1 MMWIASRQSTYSP
14 SADASACSV
23 TSVPYQ
29 PTLDTE
35 LEQRLLQ
42 RLSSAMQSTHHR
54 AYRDVEDL
62 GDLFVG
68 ETFHVSQQHG
78 HPELL
83 GQRLHRLFDI
93 GLGEVVEHLFL
104 GAATGRGRLQPAQA
118 AVEIQVLD
126 VVELGLFG
134 PALAGAVGVDE
145 RVGEDPV
152 QPRLQVGAGLE

>member
-42 RLSSAMQSTHHR
+42 RLSSAMQPTHHR

-68 ETFHVSQQHG
+68 ETLHIGQQHG
-78 HPELL
+78 HAELL
-83 GQRLHRLFDI
+83 GQGLERLFDV
-93 GLGEVVEHLFL
+93 GLGEVVEHLLL
-104 GAATGRGRLQPAQA
+104 GAAAGGGCLQPAQA
-118 AVEIQVLD
+118 AVQVQVFD
-126 VVELGLFG
+126 VVELGLLR
-134 PALAGAVGVDE
+134 PALAS
-145 RVGEDPV
+145 
-152 QPRLQVGAGLE
+152 